1 MTPADHVV
9 LIGMM
14 GVGKSTVGR
23 LLARQWS
30 RPFVDA
36 DEELERRTGS
46 SVAALFD
53 ERGEARFRRLET
65 EALVDLLGAEAPT
78 VISCGGGVVTEDA
91 NRELLGE
98 RATVVWLTAPV
109 DVLARRVGDGSSRPL
124 LGPEPPEV
132 LRELMEQRMPLYE
145 AVADHVV
152 DTADRS
158 PKTVAR
164 RVAQVV
170 R

>member
-1 MTPADHVV
+1 VTPTDHVV

-23 LLARQWS
+23 LLADRWS
-30 RPFVDA
+30 RRFIDA
-36 DEELERRTGS
+36 DDELERRTEC
-46 SVAALFD
+46 SVEALFA
-53 ERGEARFRRLET
+53 ERGEAGFRRLEA
-65 EALVDLLGAEAPT
+65 EVLADLLADEIAG
-78 VISCGGGVVTEDA
+78 VISCGGGVVTGA
-91 NRELLGE
+91 RNRELLGD
-98 RATVVWLTAPV
+98 RSTVVWLTAPV
-109 DVLARRVGDGSSRPL
+109 DVLALRVGDGASRPL
-124 LGPEPPEV
+124 LGDDPTEA
-132 LRELMEQRMPLYE
+132 LQELVDRRVPLYE

-158 PKTVAR
+158 PATVAR

>member
-23 LLARQWS
+23 LLADRWS
-30 RPFVDA
+30 RRFVDA
-36 DEELERRTGS
+36 DDELEGRTGRTVS
-46 SVAALFD
+46 TLFT
-53 ERGEARFRRLET
+53 EHGEAGFRRLET
-65 EALVDLLGAEAPT
+65 DVLVDLLSEESPL
-78 VISCGGGVVTEDA
+78 VISCGGGVVTEA
-91 NRELLGE
+91 VNREVLGD

-109 DVLARRVGDGSSRPL
+109 DVLALRVGDGATRPL
-124 LGPEPPEV
+124 LGEEPGAV
-132 LRELMEQRMPLYE
+132 LEQLVEQRMPLYE

-158 PKTVAR
+158 PATVVE
-164 RVAQVV
+164 RVLQVL

>member
-23 LLARQWS
+23 LLADRWS
-30 RPFVDA
+30 RRFTDA
-36 DEELERRTGS
+36 DDELERRAGN
-46 SVAALFD
+46 SVQALFA
-53 ERGEARFRRLET
+53 EHGEAGFRRLE
-65 EALVDLLGAEAPT
+65 ADILADLLVAEPPQ
-78 VISCGGGVVTEDA
+78 VISCGGGVVTEPA
-91 NRELLGE
+91 NRALLDE
-98 RATVVWLTAPV
+98 RSTVVWLTAPV
-109 DVLARRVGDGSSRPL
+109 DVLALRVGDGVTRPL
-124 LGPEPPEV
+124 LGDDPV
-132 LRELMEQRMPLYE
+132 AALRDLTDRRMPLYE

-158 PKTVAR
+158 PRTVAR
-164 RVAQVV
+164 RVAQVL